1 MAARAV
7 GAGAVHLERTRF
19 TMYHSNM
26 HSLDWRDP
34 EERQRDA
41 EKAKNKGKGYGVS
54 AQSGEQARSHFK
66 KRAGM
71 LDVKL
76 TLCDWTVF
84 LSLAGLSLA
93 IVDVELCAFN
103 TEFGSHHLENASTV
117 LRCIIIGLTFLLQ
130 LVLLGYH
137 LTDIRVYLIETN
149 SESWRVGLTF
159 ERIVQVLAE
168 IAACACCPIPAKFL
182 WKDSVVWPF
191 LSGSPLSAHGLIK
204 IPTHVLLTLPMF
216 LRLYLVGRYMVLHS
230 RYYQDCATKTI
241 ASLNRVAV
249 DFRFVIR
256 SELYQ
261 RPLLFIFVFTICFWM
276 VMAWMVTQCERYAY
290 PNLPGYQH
298 LLDFIWFEIITFF
311 SIGYGDIKVHT
322 YCGRALAMVTA
333 LVGTIFSS
341 ILIALMARRM
351 ALSSSEKRVNHLIAE
366 SQLSLT
372 HKNCAARVLQNTW
385 RTVLKRR
392 EVEKEGPGQKAVMK
406 LRAAQRALLRAILEF
421 RRSRWRLRMQMEDED
436 DYFIARRAFMETEE
450 RLSRVRK
457 RQTQLN
463 QQIGGLY
470 EHVQSLTHLIHLRSC

>member
-1 MAARAV
+1 MAAAV
-7 GAGAVHLERTRF
+7 RAGAVHMERPRF
-19 TMYHSNM
+19 TMYHNNL
-26 HSLDWRDP
+26 HTLDWRDP

-54 AQSGEQARSHFK
+54 VTSAEAARNRFRQRTK
-66 KRAGM
+66 M

-84 LSLAGLSLA
+84 LSLSGLALA

-103 TEFGSHHLENASTV
+103 ADIASATLDHASTI
-117 LRCIIIGLTFLLQ
+117 LRFVIIGLTLLLQ

-149 SESWRVGLTF
+149 SECWRVGVTS
-159 ERIVQVLAE
+159 ERLFQVLLE
-168 IAACACCPIPAKFL
+168 VAACSICPIPARFL
-182 WKDSVVWPF
+182 WKERVRWPF
-191 LSGSPLSAHGLIK
+191 LSASPMSAHGTIH

-216 LRLYLVGRYMVLHS
+216 LRLYLVARYMVLHS
-230 RYYQDCATKTI
+230 RYYQDCATRTI

-249 DFRFVIR
+249 DFRFVVR

-261 RPLLFIFVFTICFWM
+261 RPLLSIFVFTICFWT

-322 YCGRALAMVTA
+322 YCGRALAMLTA
-333 LVGTIFSS
+333 LVGTVFSS

-366 SQLSLT
+366 SQLNIT

-385 RTVLKRR
+385 RTVLRR
-392 EVEKEGPGQKAVMK
+392 RDAEREAAPSKSMLK
-406 LRAAQRALLRAILEF
+406 LRAAQRALLRAVIEF

-436 DYFIARRAFMETEE
+436 DYFVARRAFMETEE

-457 RQTQLN
+457 RQAELN
-463 QQIGGLY
+463 IQIGGLY
-470 EHVQSLTHLIHLRSC
+470 QHVQSLTHLIHLRSG